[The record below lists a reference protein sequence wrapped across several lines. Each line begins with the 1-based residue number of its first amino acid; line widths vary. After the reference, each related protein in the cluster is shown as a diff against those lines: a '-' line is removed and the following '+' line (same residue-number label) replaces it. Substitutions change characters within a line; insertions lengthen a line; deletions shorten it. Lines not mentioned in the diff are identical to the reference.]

1 MVIYGLA
8 ERKQDW
14 EVFVDRDWGSTV
26 SGRLYCRSC
35 GRVRRDLFPRPIDVK
50 VRQLRPGTSI
60 GSTSLL
66 VIGFMHRRLLRR
78 IGEHMTGFAFGD
90 VWDLTGEKLDN
101 HRTLYSAR
109 PIIIRGSADSEIRQ
123 CVICGEIYCIQK
135 GDRYVLRHDL
145 GDRHVFQDA
154 SSTAYVDEWLA
165 SRVDFSE
172 FKDLQ
177 LYPIPVRDYP
187 EDGWR
192 LPGDPDWSAMGVPC
206 KEWQSKV
213 LNIPSLKNADMGPWP
228 PEGQKR
234 GESSDQP
241 VLPPPLPR
249 EQPMQFKY
257 FAGSIADM
265 GGFAGETK
273 PCSLCGR
280 GGPCFELDEA
290 ICPELPEDERAGK
303 IGCFDCLRAGR
314 FEFRHGTEI
323 GMVTEDGLI
332 AEQTGEPYLPEGFP
346 ESALVELRRT
356 PRVATNQE
364 EVWLTHC
371 NDFMAY
377 QGVWNPSDFY
387 DHAPD
392 GDGRALFLEM
402 TDPDGQS
409 LWDDCW
415 YDRSRPLGY
424 WYGTYYVFKCLHC
437 GKLRGNWDVD

>member
-1 MVIYGLA
+1 VVIYELA
-8 ERKQDW
+8 ERREDW
-14 EVFVDRDWGSTV
+14 HVLPDGDWGRAVLGTLLCRGCV
-26 SGRLYCRSC
+26 RL
-35 GRVRRDLFPRPIDVK
+35 RRGLYPRPIDVRL
-50 VRQLRPGTSI
+50 RQI
-60 GSTSLL
+60 GSRRRSVTFVSQ
-66 VIGFMHRRLLRR
+66 VGIGIIHRRLLDRLGEYLTDFALGEVYDQQGAR
-78 IGEHMTGFAFGD
+78 IDDF
-90 VWDLTGEKLDN
+90 
-101 HRTLYSAR
+101 RTFYSR
-109 PIIIRGSADSEIRQ
+109 HPIIVRGSAGSEVK
-123 CVICGEIYCIQK
+123 CCPLCGEIFYPRK
-135 GDRYVLRHDL
+135 GAPYVLRHQL
-145 GDRHVFQDA
+145 GPQHVYQA
-154 SSTAYVDEWLA
+154 GMTYVDEWLA
-165 SRVDFSE
+165 ARIDWSKFR
-172 FKDLQ
+172 DLE
-177 LYPIPVRDYP
+177 LVAYPVRDRP
-187 EDGWR
+187 EDGLR
-192 LPGDPDWSAMGVPC
+192 LPGDPDWSAMGLPC
-206 KEWQSKV
+206 RQPDFKV
-213 LNIPSLKNADMGPWP
+213 YKTPGIKNVDLKDLQIEVKA
-228 PEGQKR
+228 R
-234 GESSDQP
+234 GDRETKP